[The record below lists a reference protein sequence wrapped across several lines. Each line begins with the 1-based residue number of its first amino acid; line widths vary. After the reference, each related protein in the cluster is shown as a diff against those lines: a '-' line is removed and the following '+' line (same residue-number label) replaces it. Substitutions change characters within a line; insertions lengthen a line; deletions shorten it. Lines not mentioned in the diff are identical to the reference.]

1 MRIRV
6 TPSTVGRMP
15 DRNHVHILL
24 VLILVAAAALVG
36 LFMGRVVAG
45 DEPRCRGRAERTWIL
60 ECLRMNTAMSLDVID
75 ACNGVAEDLFSRAC
89 PEPPATIVELD
100 AHGQLVDQADDGD
113 QAP

>member
-1 MRIRV
+1 
-6 TPSTVGRMP
+6 
-15 DRNHVHILL
+15 
-24 VLILVAAAALVG
+24 
-36 LFMGRVVAG
+36 
-45 DEPRCRGRAERTWIL
+45 
-60 ECLRMNTAMSLDVID
+60 MNTAMSLDVID